1 LANALN
7 GDFEVEEK
15 VDTHHQAILE
25 VMEKSKYHEVKN
37 HAANKLIDELKA

>member
-1 LANALN
+1 LKNALN
-7 GDFEVEEK
+7 GDFTVEAK
-15 VDTHHQAILE
+15 VDPHHQAILE

>member
-1 LANALN
+1 MANALN
-7 GDFEVEEK
+7 GDFETEAK

-25 VMEKSKYHEVKN
+25 VMEKSKFHEVKN